1 MTATEI
7 GQIIRSHGRSFIVE
21 VNGREYN
28 CSTRG
33 KRVDFACG
41 DIVDILVQN
50 QKQAVIES
58 VHERQSLLYRRDE
71 WRTKIIAANVT
82 RILFVI
88 AAVPTP
94 SEEFLNRCL
103 IAAEAANIDPVIVV
117 NKSDL
122 PQTAALLS
130 SLETFQQMGYQLVTL
145 SAKQDVSL
153 LLPWLSGQTCVMLYA
168 LMARDKQGS
177 LEQRMAARPAH
188 LARLTELQ
196 NQGRLIIAGPFPAID
211 SIDPGPAGYSGSLVV
226 AEFDSLE
233 AAQSWADADPYVKA
247 GVYAD
252 IEIKPCTATSAKI
265 RLKLNLCTEVTVSD
279 NEDPS
284 QCAKGPS

>member
-1 MTATEI
+1 MTTTEI

-41 DIVDILVQN
+41 DIVDVLVQN

-71 WRTKIIAANVT
+71 WRTKMIAANVT

-122 PQTAALLS
+122 PQTTALLS

-153 LLPWLSGQTCVMLYA
+153 LLPWLSGQTCVMVGQSGMGKSTLLNA
-168 LMARDKQGS
+168 LLPDAQARTAEISTS
-177 LEQRMAARPAH
+177 LDTGRHTTTHATLFH
-188 LARLTELQ
+188 LDANSKL
-196 NQGRLIIAGPFPAID
+196 ID
-211 SIDPGPAGYSGSLVV
+211 SPGMQ
-226 AEFDSLE
+226 EF
-233 AAQSWADADPYVKA
+233 
-247 GVYAD
+247 G
-252 IEIKPCTATSAKI
+252 
-265 RLKLNLCTEVTVSD
+265 LKHL
-279 NEDPS
+279 DPS
-284 QCAKGPS
+284 QLIYYFPEMRPLIGKCRFHNCTHRAEPNCALKQATLDGSIRPFRLDLLQRLTNELL